1 MARCCDLLHS
11 PFAMTEEEDEPDG
24 SLWVSSFGR
33 VCGLGSKTLVSE
45 SVAAVT
51 SESGRE

>member
-1 MARCCDLLHS
+1 MEL
-11 PFAMTEEEDEPDG
+11 AMTEEEDEPDG

-33 VCGLGSKTLVSE
+33 VCGLGSKTSVSQ
-45 SVAAVT
+45 SVAAVK